1 MDRSKFSP
9 FSRKGLLKKISDV
22 SSESLGIPVPP
33 PCEQRALLSFFSK
46 RFCIERG
53 EKQ

>member
-1 MDRSKFSP
+1 MDCCKFDT
-9 FSRKGLLKKISDV
+9 FSRKGLLKISDV

-33 PCEQRALLSFFSK
+33 PCEQRALVSFFSK
-46 RFCIERG
+46 RFCTERG